1 MRPLPN
7 STSSPGQRLHRERQ
21 RLNWSQERLA
31 AEIGVSAMSINR
43 WEHDKVLPQAYYR
56 EQLCRVFNV
65 SAETLFGTAAGQ
77 EGAPPTSLPIWNIP
91 YQQNPFFTGR
101 EKILGRLHEALRQER
116 TATLT
121 QSYALSGLGGIG
133 KTQTALEYAYRH
145 SRDYAAVFWIGAETY
160 ESLVSSFVVIADLL
174 NLPEKQEQ
182 EQSKIVAAVTRWLN
196 SHSDWLLIFDN
207 VEQVEVVTG
216 VLPAARRGSLLFTSR
231 IQALG
236 ITAHTLDLE
245 QMMPEEGMHF
255 LLRRAR
261 LLDPAASL
269 EQLSPTDEAIARELV
284 AAMGGLPLSLDQ
296 AGAYIEATRCSLS
309 DYLLLFQSSR
319 QRLLDERDAHADH
332 PLSVTRTFTLA
343 FEQLERSNASAAE
356 LLRACAFLAP
366 EGIPETFF
374 IEGAASLGP
383 TFVSLASDPFQFNAA
398 VKALL
403 SYSLLQRHATTH
415 TLTIHRLV
423 QAVLKGNMSEAIQR
437 TWVARLIDAMTQ
449 LFPAEQETQA
459 DYWQVCEQLLPHALE
474 CVTLSDQWGEE
485 GPERA
490 TLMSHVAT
498 YLSSRVRFAE
508 AESLFQRALRI
519 REHALGPE
527 HPLVASSLNNL
538 ASIYLR
544 QSKYEQAEPL
554 FQRALRTWEYALGPE
569 HPRVAA
575 SLNNLAELYKEQGK
589 YEQAE
594 PLFQRALRIW
604 EQVMGP
610 EDPDVAFA
618 LHGLAELYREQGRY
632 GQAEPLYQRALRIWE
647 QAVPG
652 HIQVAELLT
661 GLAELYKAQEQHE
674 QAEPLYQRALRIWE
688 QALPEHPRV
697 ASSLQGLAELYREQ
711 GKYEQAEPLF
721 QRALALRQQH

>member
-1 MRPLPN
+1 MR
-7 STSSPGQRLHRERQ
+7 HERQ

-31 AEIGVSAMSINR
+31 GAIGATAMSINR
-43 WEHDKVLPQAYYR
+43 WEHDKAIPQPYYR
-56 EQLCRVFNV
+56 EQLCRVFNQT
-65 SAETLFGTAAGQ
+65 ADALFGTAAGQ
-77 EGAPPTSLPIWNIP
+77 EEAPSTPLPIWNIP

-101 EKILGRLHEALRQER
+101 EKILERLHEALRQER

-145 SRDYAAVFWIGAETY
+145 SCDYAAVFWIAAETY
-160 ESLVSSFVVIADLL
+160 ESLVSSFVVIANLL

-236 ITAHTLDLE
+236 ITAQTLDLE
-245 QMMPEEGMHF
+245 QMLPEEGMHF

-269 EQLSPTDEAIARELV
+269 EHLSPPDEAIARELV
-284 AAMGGLPLSLDQ
+284 AAMGGLPLALDQ

-332 PLSVTRTFTLA
+332 PVSVTRTFTLA
-343 FEQLERSNASAAE
+343 FEQLERNNASAAE

-366 EGIPETFF
+366 EGIPETVF
-374 IEGAASLGP
+374 IEGATSLGP
-383 TFVSLASDPFQFNAA
+383 TFVALASDPFQFNAA

-423 QAVLKGNMSEAIQR
+423 QAVLKGTLSEAVQR
-437 TWVARLIDAMTQ
+437 TWVARLIGALTQ
-449 LFPAEQETQA
+449 LFPSEQETQA
-459 DYWQVCEQLLPHALE
+459 DYWQVCERLLPHALV
-474 CVTLSDQWGEE
+474 CVTLSDQWGEQV
-485 GPERA
+485 PECA

-498 YLSSRVRFAE
+498 YLSSRTRFAE
-508 AESLFQRALRI
+508 AESFFQRALRI

-527 HPLVASSLNNL
+527 HPLVAEALHGL
-538 ASIYLR
+538 AVLQR
-544 QSKYEQAEPL
+544 KQDKYEQVESL
-554 FQRALRTWEYALGPE
+554 FRRALRIREHALGLEDPL
-569 HPRVAA
+569 VAET
-575 SLNNLAELYKEQGK
+575 LHDLAILYMRQGK

-594 PLFQRALRIW
+594 SFFQRALRIR
-604 EQVMGP
+604 EH
-610 EDPDVAFA
+610 A
-618 LHGLAELYREQGRY
+618 LG
-632 GQAEPLYQRALRIWE
+632 
-647 QAVPG
+647 
-652 HIQVAELLT
+652 
-661 GLAELYKAQEQHE
+661 
-674 QAEPLYQRALRIWE
+674 
-688 QALPEHPRV
+688 PEHPWQFSTRV
-697 ASSLQGLAELYREQ
+697 RAGMSRPSHCSSERCASGNRRWVLSIPG
-711 GKYEQAEPLF
+711 
-721 QRALALRQQH
+721 